1 MPVWPSAKICRFG
14 LVLRC
19 SANLCRCGSGSV
31 LVSLEMCMLCTLSC
45 DFAISTCLLFPY
57 RVTDAFCLYWYVLAT
72 VQTCFVYRVPSCLCT
87 DVFCLYGAFSSCFRT
102 DVFCLLYSTFLL
114 LHRRVLFIG
123 YIRVSVQTCFVYMV
137 LSCSRTDLFCL
148 YGTFLFPH
156 RRVLPDRR
164 VSVRSQGRQQREPG
178 VFLHPDRLQPLPLHP
193 GCLHGGRRTQRR
205 RQQRQRLPAA
215 TATTTTTGGSAAH
228 HHHDS
233 NELTDSVWPEQFLP
247 VWSRSA

>member
-1 MPVWPSAKICRFG
+1 M
-14 LVLRC
+14 
-19 SANLCRCGSGSV
+19 
-31 LVSLEMCMLCTLSC
+31 
-45 DFAISTCLLFPY
+45 
-57 RVTDAFCLYWYVLAT
+57 
-72 VQTCFVYRVPSCLCT
+72 VP
-87 DVFCLYGAFSSCFRT
+87 SCFRT

-114 LHRRVLFIG
+114 PQRRVLFIG
-123 YIRVSVQTCFVYMV
+123 YIRVSVQTCFVYVV
-137 LSCSRTDLFCL
+137 LSCSRTDMFCL
-148 YGTFLFPH
+148 YGTLFLFPH
-156 RRVLPDRR
+156 RRVLPDRCVR
-164 VSVRSQGRQQREPG
+164 VRSQGRQQREPG
-178 VFLHPDRLQPLPLHP
+178 IFLHPDRLQPLPLHP